1 VAAKSEKPEKPERR
15 IPKPNALATDIV
27 FLDTCIFLSERF
39 NSSAYQTLLHLGS
52 IGAVKLKTTDIT
64 LKEVRKNIEEMIGD
78 AIVSLQAKAGKSAIL
93 QNFDGYNKLM
103 EEFKPQKSKA
113 LAEELWKR
121 VEQELKDA
129 GVEIIVATEMAAGPI
144 FESYFDGKPPF
155 GTGEKRKE
163 FPDAFVIA
171 ALDNWCGENSE
182 EIYVITTDGTVLE
195 ACEAADG
202 LHPLEFLAD
211 FVDLALRRDE
221 YVERAVEYLEEH
233 RENIEEAVKAAV
245 EDSYIHLHDEDGDGE
260 ATVNKVSWLSIE
272 DVVKNDRDTM
282 VLRCSA
288 SVNLSVS
295 VSYADRNM
303 TMYDSEDKQEYVFGH
318 VSEDLDRDVE
328 VTAEVTILWEDPA
341 NYVVERTVINDGDS
355 ISVYVDEDA
364 ETNWK

>member
-1 VAAKSEKPEKPERR
+1 
-15 IPKPNALATDIV
+15 
-27 FLDTCIFLSERF
+27 
-39 NSSAYQTLLHLGS
+39 
-52 IGAVKLKTTDIT
+52 
-64 LKEVRKNIEEMIGD
+64 M
-78 AIVSLQAKAGKSAIL
+78 
-93 QNFDGYNKLM
+93 
-103 EEFKPQKSKA
+103 
-113 LAEELWKR
+113 
-121 VEQELKDA
+121 
-129 GVEIIVATEMAAGPI
+129 
-144 FESYFDGKPPF
+144 
-155 GTGEKRKE
+155 
-163 FPDAFVIA
+163 IA

-282 VLRCSA
+282 VSRCSA

-303 TMYDSEDKQEYVFGH
+303 TMYDSEDKMEYVFGH